1 MSPPPQWRNHDT
13 RLLSGIWHSRSHVPR
28 NARLYAALRK
38 GTATLV
44 ETAGDT
50 AMVESRSMEQ
60 GPAEHGRLSARP
72 HPRHRVESRF
82 WPAAGRVSYQV
93 LILVRAPPTQRGV
106 SLSEN
111 RALRLA
117 RLYFH
122 SVSSLTAGLLKETQK
137 GESWELSLAVLP
149 SLVLLRAGPQE
160 SRRRR
165 AWTRTTYPMV
175 GGILARGDD
184 AGWFTFEVV
193 GRGPSTTL
201 SVRLDRFAPSLL
213 GDGSSRIRLA
223 FYRYTQS
230 WVHRFL
236 LKRFLRRAAATGV

>member
-1 MSPPPQWRNHDT
+1 MAPVD
-13 RLLSGIWHSRSHVPR
+13 
-28 NARLYAALRK
+28 
-38 GTATLV
+38 
-44 ETAGDT
+44 ETVGDT
-50 AMVESRSMEQ
+50 AMVESWSMEHES
-60 GPAEHGRLSARP
+60 AEHGCLSALP
-72 HPRHRVESRF
+72 HPRNRVESRF
-82 WPAAGRVSYQV
+82 WAAAGRVSYQV
-93 LILVRAPPTQRGV
+93 LILVRAPQSPPGA
-106 SLSEN
+106 SFSED

-137 GESWELSLAVLP
+137 GENWELSLALSP

-160 SRRRR
+160 SRHRR

-184 AGWFTFEVV
+184 AGRFTFEVA
-193 GRGPSTTL
+193 GRGSSTTL

-213 GDGSSRIRLA
+213 GDGSSRVRQA